1 MPHAP
6 IIVTVYDRLQHFQQ
20 CIGALQRNG
29 PAKESE
35 LYVVS
40 DAPGK
45 PEHAPKVE
53 QVRAYAQSITGFR
66 KLHLVLREENY
77 GAFRSYQAIT
87 QQVLDEHG
95 RFIFLE
101 DDVIASPNFLDY
113 MNDGLNFYETDQRI
127 FSVAAYTFPV
137 QFPKDFE
144 ADVFFLPSNC
154 AWGFATWKDRYGKVD
169 LSAKDRYAVAVADR
183 KLYKK
188 LISTGSCLMQH
199 LLSDSQGQI
208 EAPDVRSAFHQF
220 IHEVYTVHPRVSKVM
235 NIGLDGSGMHS
246 GIDKNNKYLVQ
257 PDTSTNKTTFD
268 ADVRLDPAIIRR
280 IRNYQNGNLLQG
292 LVLSIRLAKHRWV
305 YKYRTKHS
313 KSQVEGGST

>member
-66 KLHLVLREENY
+66 KLHLVFREENY
-77 GAFRSYQAIT
+77 GAFRSILAIT
-87 QQVLDEHG
+87 LQVVNQHG

-101 DDVIASPNFLDY
+101 DDVIASPSFLDY
-113 MNDGLNFYETDQRI
+113 LNDGLNFYEADQRI

-144 ADVFFLPSNC
+144 ADVFFFPANC
-154 AWGFATWKDRYGKVD
+154 PWGFATWKDRWGKVD
-169 LSAKDRYAVAVADR
+169 FSAKDRYAVALGNR

-188 LISTGSCLMQH
+188 LISTGSYVMQ
-199 LLSDSQGQI
+199 LLRSDSQGRI

-220 IHEVYTVHPRVSKVM
+220 IHEVYTVYPRVSKVM

-268 ADVRLDPAIIRR
+268 ADVRLVPAIIKRV
-280 IRNYQNGNLLQG
+280 RNFQDGNLLRR
-292 LVLSIRLAKHRWV
+292 LRISISVAKHCWM
-305 YKYRTKHS
+305 YKCTKSRT
-313 KSQVEGGST
+313 QQCR